1 MPSSDVSTSTSVI
14 THPQPLGIFPFPAGL
29 LLLPE
34 DDGSGEITQVRSELL
49 QGRLPEHWPE
59 SLRGH
64 ELVHSG
70 DEEGALVAFTG
81 TDLSTRWNRWL
92 LDPSTEDVEEV
103 RAALP
108 ESLLG
113 LVDVARFGLADDVQ
127 VPDLP
132 ADAPAE
138 MRALVL
144 ATRATQRLERAEV
157 DAAAELLQ
165 QAAAAGDEVAPV
177 LGGLFRANAAA
188 LVNEH
193 LQDPQAARA
202 DLEAAAAALT
212 GSDLTA
218 NLAEIHHQLGSI
230 AHEVAAADGAPL
242 HTAMHHYNTTLQLVT
257 EDDHPSLWASAHL
270 NLATAYLSTP
280 MSDASDQLRHGVAAQ
295 ALRACLRVFTKERF
309 PAEWSS
315 ATLNLANALVYTPST
330 HQGDNLVEAVELY
343 EEVLEARPRESDPI
357 GRARVLTNQGNVLAH
372 LGIFDQA
379 KAKLVEAR
387 FLFEESLDSASA
399 MSVRSV
405 LDEIARASTED
416 LPEDGSLSAE
426 STRQMAQMSRMGAT
440 ETS

>member
-1 MPSSDVSTSTSVI
+1 MPRSDVSASEPVI

-34 DDGSGEITQVRSELL
+34 EDGSGEITRVRSQLML
-49 QGRLPEHWPE
+49 GRVPEHWPE

-70 DEEGALVAFTG
+70 DEESALTAFTG
-81 TDLSTRWNRWL
+81 TDLPSRWNRWL
-92 LDPSTEDVEEV
+92 LDPEAEDAEV
-103 RAALP
+103 MRAALP
-108 ESLLG
+108 TSLRG
-113 LVDVARFGLADDVQ
+113 LVDVARFSLDDKVS
-127 VPDLP
+127 VPDVP
-132 ADAPAE
+132 VHAPAE
-138 MRALVL
+138 MRALAL
-144 ATRATQRLERAEV
+144 ATRATQQLALAEV

-165 QAAAAGDEVAPV
+165 QAADAGDEVAPV

-188 LVNEH
+188 LVHEH
-193 LQDPQAARA
+193 RQDADAARV

-230 AHEVAAADGAPL
+230 AHELAVAKGTPL
-242 HTAMHHYNTTLQLVT
+242 HKAMHHYSSTLQLVT
-257 EDDHPSLWASAHL
+257 EHDHPFLWASAHL

-280 MSDASDQLRHGVAAQ
+280 MTDASDQLRHGVAAQ
-295 ALRACLRVFTKERF
+295 ALRSCLRVFTKDRF
-309 PAEWSS
+309 PTEWAS

-343 EEVLEARPRESDPI
+343 EEVLDARPRESDPV

-372 LGIFDQA
+372 LGVFDQA

-387 FLFEESLDSASA
+387 YLFEESLDSASA
-399 MSVRSV
+399 MAVRSV
-405 LDEIARASTED
+405 LDEIARAGTED
-416 LPEDGSLSAE
+416 LPQDGSLSAE
-426 STRQMAQMSRMGAT
+426 NTRQMAQMSRMSPT
-440 ETS
+440 ET